1 MPLLLFVA
9 GHEVFQILFKL
20 INNCYA
26 VTHFY
31 LILFET
37 NVAELL
43 FKTYT
48 VSNSRI
54 NSTF

>member
-37 NVAELL
+37 NVAQLL

>member
-9 GHEVFQILFKL
+9 GHKVFQILFKL

-37 NVAELL
+37 NVVY
-43 FKTYT
+43 KTYT